1 MAGEHQLEGNC
12 DSIFHVCCGFNQR
25 EKIPPLISTKT
36 KSSNNEIGYQNMLK
50 RILQKPIYNEHGCGR
65 RRISS
70 RRVVGGRRAGFGTY
84 PWQAMIRIR
93 DSRCGGALIGRR
105 HVVTAG
111 HCVKAHLQNTIDD
124 SPVRGVHVYLGE
136 YSLYNSREPLPRQ
149 RYSVDKIHVHPYYE
163 FTPQADRYDVAV
175 MKLSRPVRYDVHIR
189 PICLPKREMK
199 IPVGSKAMVAG
210 WGATEP
216 DSIRRPKELQA
227 VDVNVVDNSQCENW
241 HASKGINIQIYDDML
256 CAGYENGGKDAC
268 QGDSGGPLM
277 KRMNHTSE
285 NNANVVSG
293 KRWTLIGLVS
303 AGYSCAKP
311 GQPGIYHRLTKS
323 ADWITYVRLYL

>member
-1 MAGEHQLEGNC
+1 MALLPTG
-12 DSIFHVCCGFNQR
+12 IF
-25 EKIPPLISTKT
+25 IS
-36 KSSNNEIGYQNMLK
+36 
-50 RILQKPIYNEHGCGR
+50 R
-65 RRISS
+65 
-70 RRVVGGRRAGFGTY
+70 
-84 PWQAMIRIR
+84 
-93 DSRCGGALIGRR
+93 
-105 HVVTAG
+105 
-111 HCVKAHLQNTIDD
+111 
-124 SPVRGVHVYLGE
+124 
-136 YSLYNSREPLPRQ
+136 
-149 RYSVDKIHVHPYYE
+149 VDKLHVHPYYE